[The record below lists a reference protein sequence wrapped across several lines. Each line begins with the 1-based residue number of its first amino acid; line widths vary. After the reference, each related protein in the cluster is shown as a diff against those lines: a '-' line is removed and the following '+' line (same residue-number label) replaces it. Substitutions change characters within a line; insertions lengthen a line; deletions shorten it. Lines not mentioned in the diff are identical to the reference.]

1 MNVTRFAQVTAAAAA
16 AVALSACSGTAPAE
30 PKPWPTAVGTG
41 AAAAAPTSARVADNW
56 IKLDPQPVPDSER
69 DISLL
74 HPRFAATAT
83 PGVGVW
89 EQGTTKVCSLGP
101 AVAPT
106 MSPTSRGYLTAKHC
120 DQPGDAQAI
129 IYADAAHADARPL
142 GVYTPRKP
150 EDIDATTLW
159 LKPGATA
166 PASIAGRPV
175 AGALTKTAV
184 RGLVSGSAPAPK
196 VCVYGAVTGLKCGDL
211 IDADDTEISVDI
223 ATEHGDSGGAVFLV
237 NGNTG
242 AVTPIGLVSSG
253 SGSYTYATYLD
264 AALHDLGAELVT
276 DPAAAVDPRIDSRY
290 SDQATS
296 AT

>member
-1 MNVTRFAQVTAAAAA
+1 MSKRLALVAALAAVG
-16 AVALSACSGTAPAE
+16 VALSACSGAPE
-30 PKPWPTAVGTG
+30 PKPWPSAV
-41 AAAAAPTSARVADNW
+41 AAEKTVAAPTSAKLADNW
-56 IKLDPQPVPDSER
+56 VGLPTAPVPDSER

-74 HPRFAATAT
+74 HPRFAATPS

-106 MSPTSRGYLTAKHC
+106 MSSTSRGYLTAKHC

-159 LKPGATA
+159 LTSAATA
-166 PASIAGRPV
+166 PASIAGHPV
-175 AGALTKTAV
+175 AGAFTKTAV
-184 RGLVSGSAPAPK
+184 RGLVSSSAPVPK

-223 ATEHGDSGGAVFLV
+223 PTEHGDSGGAVFLV

-253 SGSYTYATYLD
+253 SGSYTYATYLE
-264 AALHDLGAELVT
+264 AALHDLGAQLVT
-276 DPAAAVDPRIDSRY
+276 DPATAVDPAEDSRY
-290 SDQATS
+290 SDQAVV
-296 AT
+296 AR